1 MQEKI
6 LRFLF
11 SNKLMAFLFIA
22 FPTAMGV
29 GTFLETF
36 YSTTAAKIW
45 IYNARW
51 FEVIMLLLMLN
62 FIGNIFKY
70 KLLRK
75 EKWAVLSLHL
85 SFILILLGAF
95 TTRYFGFEGVMP
107 IREGDE
113 SNKMISEKTFL
124 TVLVDGEKN
133 GLVQRLKLEDE
144 VLFSEHTSNKLNW
157 NQDFHG
163 QDFSISLI
171 NYVENVSEG
180 LVLDPSGD
188 RYLKIVEAN
197 DGNRHEHFLKEG
209 EVSNINNILFTLNNP
224 IDGAIN
230 IRSELG
236 QYYIESPYS
245 GSFLRMS
252 DQIKGQ
258 IIDNKEQELELRSL
272 YSFPNFQ
279 FVIPD
284 PPLRGNFGIVKSEN
298 ESPKNQDALY
308 LSINSMGETKEIA
321 LIGGKGFVN
330 DPKEIKVGGL
340 DFYLSYGSHSKTI
353 PFSLKLND
361 FIAEKYPG
369 TDKSY
374 SSFMSKVRVKDD
386 SKEFDYDIYMNNIL
400 DYKGYRF
407 FQASFDPDEKGTV
420 LSVNHD
426 WWGTWVTYLGY
437 ILLYL
442 AMLGIFF
449 IGNTRFKQLSKALEK
464 ISKKKYALFFLLFAS
479 SFSFSQNNLDFNKS
493 SIDFDSI
500 IKAEAFDLE
509 HSSKFGKLVIQDTGG
524 RMKPANT
531 FSSELLRKVSKKDK
545 YLDLNSDQVLLSI
558 MNKPAIWFNVPIIY
572 LKRGNDSIRMI
583 AGLNKKD
590 KYAALIS
597 FFDSKGNYKL
607 VEQLE
612 EAYKASLPN
621 QFQKDFIE
629 LDRRINL
636 LYSAIE
642 GKIMR
647 VFPIPNDKNNKWV
660 SYQEIKENDFKGKDS
675 LYVKNILPL
684 YFQSLRVAKDNNDY
698 SQADNLLESLNGFQV
713 KYGSNVIPSE
723 DKINAEVLYNKY
735 DIFKSLYSWYIIF
748 GVIFFVIL
756 IIQIFTLKK
765 THI

>member
-1 MQEKI
+1 
-6 LRFLF
+6 
-11 SNKLMAFLFIA
+11 
-22 FPTAMGV
+22 
-29 GTFLETF
+29 
-36 YSTTAAKIW
+36 
-45 IYNARW
+45 
-51 FEVIMLLLMLN
+51 
-62 FIGNIFKY
+62 
-70 KLLRK
+70 
-75 EKWAVLSLHL
+75 
-85 SFILILLGAF
+85 
-95 TTRYFGFEGVMP
+95 
-107 IREGDE
+107 
-113 SNKMISEKTFL
+113 
-124 TVLVDGEKN
+124 
-133 GLVQRLKLEDE
+133 
-144 VLFSEHTSNKLNW
+144 
-157 NQDFHG
+157 
-163 QDFSISLI
+163 
-171 NYVENVSEG
+171 
-180 LVLDPSGD
+180 
-188 RYLKIVEAN
+188 
-197 DGNRHEHFLKEG
+197 
-209 EVSNINNILFTLNNP
+209 
-224 IDGAIN
+224 
-230 IRSELG
+230 
-236 QYYIESPYS
+236 
-245 GSFLRMS
+245 
-252 DQIKGQ
+252 
-258 IIDNKEQELELRSL
+258 
-272 YSFPNFQ
+272 
-279 FVIPD
+279 
-284 PPLRGNFGIVKSEN
+284 
-298 ESPKNQDALY
+298 
-308 LSINSMGETKEIA
+308 
-321 LIGGKGFVN
+321 
-330 DPKEIKVGGL
+330 
-340 DFYLSYGSHSKTI
+340 
-353 PFSLKLND
+353 
-361 FIAEKYPG
+361 
-369 TDKSY
+369 
-374 SSFMSKVRVKDD
+374 MSKVTVQDD
-386 SKEFDYDIYMNNIL
+386 PDFDYDIYMNNIL

-572 LKRGNDSIRMI
+572 LKRGNDSIRKI

-612 EAYKASLPN
+612 DAYKASLPN

-723 DKINAEVLYNKY
+723 DKINAEVLYL
-735 DIFKSLYSWYIIF
+735 SLI
-748 GVIFFVIL
+748 
-756 IIQIFTLKK
+756 
-765 THI
+765 HI

>member
-1 MQEKI
+1 
-6 LRFLF
+6 
-11 SNKLMAFLFIA
+11 
-22 FPTAMGV
+22 
-29 GTFLETF
+29 
-36 YSTTAAKIW
+36 
-45 IYNARW
+45 
-51 FEVIMLLLMLN
+51 
-62 FIGNIFKY
+62 
-70 KLLRK
+70 
-75 EKWAVLSLHL
+75 
-85 SFILILLGAF
+85 
-95 TTRYFGFEGVMP
+95 MP
-107 IREGDE
+107 IREGD
-113 SNKMISEKTFL
+113 SKNVFISEKTYL
-124 TVLVDGEKN
+124 TILIDGEIN
-133 GLVQRLKLEDE
+133 GQPRRKKLESE
-144 VLFSEHTSNKLNW
+144 VLFSEYANNYFKW
-157 NQDFHG
+157 NTDFNDEKISFEYV
-163 QDFSISLI
+163 DF
-171 NYVENVSEG
+171 VENVYED
-180 LVLDPSGD
+180 LVLDDTGD
-188 RYLKIVEAN
+188 RYLKIVEAS
-197 DGNRHEHFLKEG
+197 DGNRREHYIKEG
-209 EVSNINNILFTLNNP
+209 EITSIQNILFTLNKKQ
-224 IDGAIN
+224 DGAIN
-230 IRSELG
+230 IRVDKGVYFIEMPFNGSFMRMADQFTGEVNPN
-236 QYYIESPYS
+236 IESS
-245 GSFLRMS
+245 LQF
-252 DQIKGQ
+252 
-258 IIDNKEQELELRSL
+258 RSL
-272 YSFPNFQ
+272 YSISNFQ
-279 FVIPD
+279 FVIPE
-284 PPLRGNFGIVKSEN
+284 PALRGKFDYVKGDPDNKNVQNLLKLKVSQDSEDRIVN
-298 ESPKNQDALY
+298 
-308 LSINSMGETKEIA
+308 
-321 LIGGKGFVN
+321 LIGGKGFIN
-330 DPKEIKVGGL
+330 ESKNLSINNL
-340 DFYLSYGSHSKTI
+340 DLNISFGSKSLSL
-353 PFSLKLND
+353 PFSIKLND

-369 TDKSY
+369 TEKSY
-374 SSFMSKVRVKDD
+374 SSFMSKVTVQDD
-386 SKEFDYDIYMNNIL
+386 PDFDYDIYMNNIL

-449 IGNTRFKQLSKALEK
+449 VGNTRFKQLSKALEK

-572 LKRGNDSIRMI
+572 LKRGNDSIRKI

-612 EAYKASLPN
+612 DAYKASLPN

-684 YFQSLRVAKDNNDY
+684 YFQSLRVAKDNNIT
-698 SQADNLLESLNGFQV
+698 V
-713 KYGSNVIPSE
+713 V
-723 DKINAEVLYNKY
+723 
-735 DIFKSLYSWYIIF
+735 
-748 GVIFFVIL
+748 
-756 IIQIFTLKK
+756 
-765 THI
+765 

>member
-1 MQEKI
+1 M
-6 LRFLF
+6 
-11 SNKLMAFLFIA
+11 
-22 FPTAMGV
+22 
-29 GTFLETF
+29 
-36 YSTTAAKIW
+36 
-45 IYNARW
+45 
-51 FEVIMLLLMLN
+51 
-62 FIGNIFKY
+62 
-70 KLLRK
+70 
-75 EKWAVLSLHL
+75 SL
-85 SFILILLGAF
+85 
-95 TTRYFGFEGVMP
+95 P
-107 IREGDE
+107 
-113 SNKMISEKTFL
+113 
-124 TVLVDGEKN
+124 
-133 GLVQRLKLEDE
+133 
-144 VLFSEHTSNKLNW
+144 
-157 NQDFHG
+157 
-163 QDFSISLI
+163 FSI
-171 NYVENVSEG
+171 
-180 LVLDPSGD
+180 
-188 RYLKIVEAN
+188 
-197 DGNRHEHFLKEG
+197 
-209 EVSNINNILFTLNNP
+209 
-224 IDGAIN
+224 
-230 IRSELG
+230 
-236 QYYIESPYS
+236 
-245 GSFLRMS
+245 
-252 DQIKGQ
+252 
-258 IIDNKEQELELRSL
+258 
-272 YSFPNFQ
+272 
-279 FVIPD
+279 
-284 PPLRGNFGIVKSEN
+284 
-298 ESPKNQDALY
+298 
-308 LSINSMGETKEIA
+308 
-321 LIGGKGFVN
+321 
-330 DPKEIKVGGL
+330 
-340 DFYLSYGSHSKTI
+340 
-353 PFSLKLND
+353 KLND

-369 TDKSY
+369 TEKSY
-374 SSFMSKVRVKDD
+374 SSFMSKVTVQDD
-386 SKEFDYDIYMNNIL
+386 PDFDYDIYMNNIL

-449 IGNTRFKQLSKALEK
+449 VGNTRFKQLSKALEK

-558 MNKPAIWFNVPIIY
+558 MNKPAIWFNAPIIY
-572 LKRGNDSIRMI
+572 LKRGNDSIRKI

-647 VFPIPNDKNNKWV
+647 VFPIPNNKNNKWV

-723 DKINAEVLYNKY
+723 DKL
-735 DIFKSLYSWYIIF
+735 SLI
-748 GVIFFVIL
+748 
-756 IIQIFTLKK
+756 
-765 THI
+765 HI